1 MGEGEAAERRKAR
14 RSGGGARC
22 VSSGELSIIKPLFG
36 LVNRSHSHKLDA
48 PHTLFKTVHV
58 GIELDF
64 FSILS
69 LLAFGVTLFHQ
80 KKGKLA
86 AVLMQGYM
94 TDLFPNLGQIYQ
106 TVVYDKIHKP
116 RCRINPFSYN
126 HHFLKM
132 AFSMV

>member
-48 PHTLFKTVHV
+48 PHTLFKAVHV

-64 FSILS
+64 FYPVFARFWSNFIS
-69 LLAFGVTLFHQ
+69 SEERE
-80 KKGKLA
+80 LA

-94 TDLFPNLGQIYQ
+94 TDLFTNLGQIHK

-116 RCRINPFSYN
+116 RC
-126 HHFLKM
+126 
-132 AFSMV
+132 